1 MYFRDNYQCEI
12 QVNLFPL
19 SKRESMY
26 ILKFYVYLEIMYKQS
41 ILNLSYIKEQKLIKF
56 LYV

>member
-19 SKRESMY
+19 SKRES
-26 ILKFYVYLEIMYKQS
+26 LSLSLLLEIMYKQS
-41 ILNLSYIKEQKLIKF
+41 ILNLSYTKEQKLIKF